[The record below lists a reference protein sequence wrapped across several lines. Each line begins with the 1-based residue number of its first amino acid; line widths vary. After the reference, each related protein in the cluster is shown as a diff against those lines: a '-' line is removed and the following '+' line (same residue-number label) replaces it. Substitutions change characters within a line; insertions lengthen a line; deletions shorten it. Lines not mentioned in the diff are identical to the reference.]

1 PTSMRTPRRRR
12 RRRLPGMMTD
22 MTRLILLHDASL
34 GGSFADN
41 SFEKNARLAA
51 AAAVIVAETA
61 EA

>member
-1 PTSMRTPRRRR
+1 
-12 RRRLPGMMTD
+12 MMTG
-22 MTRLILLHDASL
+22 MTRLIILHDARL

-41 SFEKNARLAA
+41 RLEKDARLAA

>member
-1 PTSMRTPRRRR
+1 
-12 RRRLPGMMTD
+12 MMTG
-22 MTRLILLHDASL
+22 MTRLIILHDASL
-34 GGSFADN
+34 GGGFADN

>member
-1 PTSMRTPRRRR
+1 
-12 RRRLPGMMTD
+12 MMTD
-22 MTRLILLHDASL
+22 MTRLIILHDASL

>member
-1 PTSMRTPRRRR
+1 
-12 RRRLPGMMTD
+12 MMTG
-22 MTRLILLHDASL
+22 MTGLIILHNASL
-34 GGSFADN
+34 GGGFADN